1 MYIVV
6 ENKKVSGV
14 DGIVDEVNSHLEK
27 GFVPIG
33 GLMFNNGYYYQTMF
47 RFV

>member
-27 GFVPIG
+27 GFTPIG